1 MVKPIL
7 KHNFIQLPKS
17 IFIMSSSDNRPG
29 PFLHLGIILFCGFL
43 YACLF
48 YINDWLTQLLQAA
61 PGVNWIYLPAG
72 LRLFLVL
79 IFGLPGALGIVAAS
93 TIITFYR
100 DFGIDPLTIIGIGL
114 ISGLAPYLARY
125 LVIRNLKIATDL
137 GNLNIQTI
145 FMCILIF
152 ATLSATLHQVW
163 FEFRGFES
171 GSLKNTLI
179 MLIGDV
185 LGSLLLISLVKVG
198 IDFYKKFSKKQSL
211 L

>member
-1 MVKPIL
+1 
-7 KHNFIQLPKS
+7 
-17 IFIMSSSDNRPG
+17 MSSSDNRPG
-29 PFLHLGIILFCGFL
+29 PFLHFGTILFCGFL

-145 FMCILIF
+145 FLCILIF
-152 ATLSATLHQVW
+152 ATLSATFHQVW

>member
-1 MVKPIL
+1 
-7 KHNFIQLPKS
+7 
-17 IFIMSSSDNRPG
+17 MSSSDNRPG
-29 PFLHLGIILFCGFL
+29 PFLHFGTILFCGFL

-100 DFGIDPLTIIGIGL
+100 NFGIDPLTIIGIGL

-145 FMCILIF
+145 FLCILIF
-152 ATLSATLHQVW
+152 AALSATFHQVW
-163 FEFRGFES
+163 FEFREFES

>member
-1 MVKPIL
+1 MAKPIL

-43 YACLF
+43 YASLF
-48 YINDWLTQLLQAA
+48 YINHWLTQLLEAA
-61 PGVNWIYLPAG
+61 PGVSWIYLPAG

-152 ATLSATLHQVW
+152 ASATLHQMW

-198 IDFYKKFSKKQSL
+198 IDFYKKFSKKHSL

>member
-29 PFLHLGIILFCGFL
+29 PFPHFGTILFCGFL

-48 YINDWLTQLLQAA
+48 YINDWLTQPLQAA

-100 DFGIDPLTIIGIGL
+100 NFGIDPLTIIGIGL

-145 FMCILIF
+145 FVCILIF